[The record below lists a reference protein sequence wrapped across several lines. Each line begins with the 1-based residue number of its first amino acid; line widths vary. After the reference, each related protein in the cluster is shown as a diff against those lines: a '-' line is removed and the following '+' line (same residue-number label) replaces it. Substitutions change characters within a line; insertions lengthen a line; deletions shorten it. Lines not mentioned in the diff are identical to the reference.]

1 MRWLVRLFGS
11 LTDRANPIVVKEL
24 RQAVQSRFIIGVLL
38 IYLLI
43 NVGVIGL
50 FLFFQEIDGL
60 DTDAGREVFTVLHAI
75 LVLTCM
81 IMLPC
86 YTGARLA
93 AERNGNNMD
102 LLYITTIKPS
112 AIVRG
117 KFLAALILTVLIF
130 STCMPFLSFTYL
142 LRGISL
148 PAIFFMLFID
158 FIVTAAGIMAGVF
171 MACIKGGW
179 FIMLLL
185 GAVLLGG
192 LVTAASGLIAI
203 SSNFLFFGGMGD
215 LDTWAFWGVL
225 GTFLVMILSAMGL
238 LSAFAV
244 AMLSPRAANRT
255 IRIRI
260 YLTATW
266 ILTGVVMAMW
276 SYFQTHLEAVGVWV
290 VGTLC
295 VLSGI
300 FLVAVSERDRW
311 SPRVARTIPRSRL
324 LRPLAFVFYCGSAG
338 GIIWCGLM
346 AAASIIFAF
355 VWSGIFPSFYG
366 LSNMEEMV
374 TVTGGIFLFVYC
386 YSLTAVLLRRVI
398 FPKMPTHLLGLTSLL
413 LMVFGCAIPML
424 VFILVSDDN
433 RGGRE
438 FEEFWLITNPGI
450 LIYDS
455 HRTFAMIFLTIWS
468 ALVTVLCM
476 PWFFDQMSRFIPLKP
491 TPIPETVTV
500 STNE

>member
-1 MRWLVRLFGS
+1 MKRIIKIFGS

-43 NVGVIGL
+43 NVGTIGL
-50 FLFFQEIDGL
+50 FLFFQEIDGI
-60 DTDAGREVFTVLHAI
+60 DADAGRGVFTVLHAI

-86 YTGARLA
+86 YTGVRLA

-117 KFLAALILTVLIF
+117 KFLAAMILTILIF

-158 FIVTAAGIMAGVF
+158 FVVTALGIMAGVF
-171 MACIKGGW
+171 IACIKGGW

-192 LVTAASGLIAI
+192 LVTGASALIGV
-203 SSNFLFFGGMGD
+203 SSSFMYFGGISFMN
-215 LDTWAFWGVL
+215 TWQFWGAL

-244 AMLSPRAANRT
+244 ALLSPRAANRT

-276 SYFQTHLEAVGVWV
+276 SYYETQHDFVGIWV
-290 VGTLC
+290 VGSLC

-300 FLVAVSERDRW
+300 FLIAISERDRW
-311 SPRVARTIPRSRL
+311 SPRVAKTIPQSRL

-338 GIIWCGLM
+338 GTIWCGLM
-346 AAASIIFAF
+346 AAASVIFAF
-355 VWSGIFPSFYG
+355 VWSGIFPSFHG

-386 YSLTAVLLRRVI
+386 YSLTAVLLRQII
-398 FPKMPTHLLGLTSLL
+398 FRKMPTHLLGLISLL
-413 LMVFGCAIPML
+413 LMVFGCTIPML
-424 VFILVSDDN
+424 VFILVSGDN

-450 LIYDS
+450 LLYDS
-455 HRTFAMIFLTIWS
+455 HRSFAMIFLTAWA
-468 ALVTVLCM
+468 ALATVLCL
-476 PWFFDQMSRFIPLKP
+476 PWFFDQMSRFVPLKP

>member
-1 MRWLVRLFGS
+1 MKRLMKIFGS

-43 NVGVIGL
+43 NVGTIGS
-50 FLFFQEIDGL
+50 FLFFGEIDGM
-60 DTDAGREVFTVLHAI
+60 DTDAGRDVFTALHAV

-117 KFLAALILTVLIF
+117 KFLAAMILTVLIF
-130 STCMPFLSFTYL
+130 STCMPFLTFTYL

-158 FIVTAAGIMAGVF
+158 FIVTALGIMAGVF

-185 GAVLLGG
+185 GALLLGG
-192 LVTAASGLIAI
+192 LIAGASGLIGI
-203 SSNFLFFGGMGD
+203 SDNFIRYGGMGD
-215 LDTWAFWGVL
+215 MDTWAFWGGI
-225 GTFLVMILSAMGL
+225 GTFLVMMLSAMGL

-244 AMLSPRAANRT
+244 AMLSPRTANRT

-260 YLTATW
+260 YLTVIW
-266 ILTGVVMAMW
+266 ILTGVVMALW
-276 SYFQTHLEAVGVWV
+276 SYHATQLELVGVWV
-290 VGTLC
+290 VGSLC

-300 FLVAVSERDRW
+300 FLVAISERDRW
-311 SPRVARTIPRSRL
+311 SPRVTRTIPRSRL

-338 GIIWCGLM
+338 GTIWCGLM
-346 AAASIIFAF
+346 AAASVTFAWI
-355 VWSGIFPSFYG
+355 WSEIFPSFRG
-366 LSNMEEMV
+366 QVNMEEMV

-386 YSLTAVLLRRVI
+386 YGLMAVLLRQILFR
-398 FPKMPTHLLGLTSLL
+398 KMPTQYMGLISLL
-413 LMVFGCAIPML
+413 LMVLGCCIPML
-424 VFILVSDDN
+424 ISILVSGDN
-433 RGGRE
+433 RGGHE
-438 FEEFWLITNPGI
+438 FEESWLITNPAI
-450 LIYDS
+450 LGYDS
-455 HRTFAMIFLTIWS
+455 QRDFAMSFLAIWASLSTI
-468 ALVTVLCM
+468 LCI
-476 PWFFDQMSRFIPLKP
+476 PWFLAQISRFVPLKP
-491 TPIPETVTV
+491 TPIPETVPV